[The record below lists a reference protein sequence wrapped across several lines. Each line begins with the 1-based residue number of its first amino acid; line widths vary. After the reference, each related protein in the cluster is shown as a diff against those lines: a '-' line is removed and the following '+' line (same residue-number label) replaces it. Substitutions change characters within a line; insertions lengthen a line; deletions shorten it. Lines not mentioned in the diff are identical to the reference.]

1 MKRQGS
7 QHHMDT
13 LAALLLFG
21 VFAVCVLTVLLTG
34 ADAYARITGRDA
46 LAYDRRTCIQY
57 VATRVRQADAAG
69 GVSLEVFGGVKA
81 LVFRDWQ
88 DPEYLTRVYYHNGY
102 LMELFSEAGLDLS
115 PEDGE
120 RVMACDWMRLSLVD
134 GLLTVDLLDPQGE
147 VTTLR
152 LSLRCGE
159 GGAA

>member
-1 MKRQGS
+1 MKKQGS

-21 VFAVCVLTVLLTG
+21 VFAACVLTVLLTG
-34 ADAYARITGRDA
+34 ADAYARITERDGVT
-46 LAYDRRTCIQY
+46 YDRRTCIQY
-57 VATRVRQADAAG
+57 VATRVRQADTAG

-81 LVFRDWQ
+81 LVLKDWE
-88 DPEYLTRVYYHNGY
+88 DDNYITRVYYHNGY
-102 LMELFSEAGLDLS
+102 LMELYSEAGLDLS

-120 RVMACDWMRLSLVD
+120 RIMACDWMRLSLVD

-152 LSLRCGE
+152 LSLRSGGE
-159 GGAA
+159 GAA

>member
-7 QHHMDT
+7 QHYMDT

-21 VFAVCVLTVLLTG
+21 VFAACVLTVLLTG
-34 ADAYARITGRDA
+34 ADAYARMIKRDGVT
-46 LAYDRRTCIQY
+46 YDRRTCIQY
-57 VATRVRQADAAG
+57 VATRIRQADTAG

-81 LVFRDWQ
+81 LVLKDWQ
-88 DPEYLTRVYYHNGY
+88 DENYITRVYYHDGY
-102 LMELFSEAGLDLS
+102 LMELYSEADLDLS

-120 RVMACDWMRLSLVD
+120 RIMACDWMRLSLVD

-152 LSLRCGE
+152 LSLRSGE
-159 GGAA
+159 EGAA